1 MLVPCRCPTE
11 RRKAGSGLQV
21 GVRWN
26 EPKLEVPPLAYESVR
41 KDGEGRGLLF
51 ILYQSSTLGWL
62 AGITTTTQRPPSI
75 KQSTVGYV
83 AVGSQL
89 APEKKRQPQRTPSH
103 MLPFTKN
110 SCTPPSP
117 ITSTGLIPTSS
128 PLTSMTV
135 VHREREVIRPKEQF
149 SAPGSER
156 WVHDDRW
163 GRNAAKVND
172 KTPVR
177 CPPPGGVRTGRV
189 SWGITVFRK
198 RHSDSSRS
206 FLLLLLLLYRC
217 PALSMRQA
225 GRSRSCV
232 DECMRVLMQQASVL
246 SRSEQ
251 SIMPRSAGCS
261 RSRRSSTNTA
271 RQSSRAVPSSSHA
284 PYPAS

>member
-1 MLVPCRCPTE
+1 MRHVAVSGVLFRSSQKADNDARNIRCVRARVRILLVPCRCPTE

-128 PLTSMTV
+128 PLTSMTGGPQ
-135 VHREREVIRPKEQF
+135 RERGNQ
-149 SAPGSER
+149 AER
-156 WVHDDRW
+156 
-163 GRNAAKVND
+163 A
-172 KTPVR
+172 
-177 CPPPGGVRTGRV
+177 
-189 SWGITVFRK
+189 VFRPGQRK
-198 RHSDSSRS
+198 MG
-206 FLLLLLLLYRC
+206 
-217 PALSMRQA
+217 A
-225 GRSRSCV
+225 
-232 DECMRVLMQQASVL
+232 
-246 SRSEQ
+246 
-251 SIMPRSAGCS
+251 
-261 RSRRSSTNTA
+261 
-271 RQSSRAVPSSSHA
+271 
-284 PYPAS
+284 